1 MNRRRQLLGGLVAA
15 TSLSL
20 MKNLGAQPKGTPIRV
35 GATLALT
42 GPLAATTLI
51 HRVVAEIMVEQLN
64 KKNGILGRPVEWVLL
79 DDQSKPDVARSLYE
93 RLITVDKVDL
103 ILGPYGTGAI
113 LAAMPVAQRYG
124 KLLIQGT
131 FGLPHLANYEMQ
143 FPASPIGPAPNKT
156 APPKLLEL
164 LAATRTPPRS
174 IAVVTSKFPSAQF
187 ISAGMRDIAPTRGLK
202 VPLYLEYEFGTRD
215 YGPIASRIKEAN
227 PDVLWVGS
235 LGLDSVQLLA
245 ALKGIEYTPP
255 RHFHLFPAPGPLA
268 VAPEGDK
275 ALAYTFF
282 EEHAPFTSRPGVA
295 EIIPIYRER
304 AKAAGIPYPFFDF
317 QAAAM
322 GTMWQMLEQAATA
335 TKSVDDKRMAAW
347 LKANEVDTM
356 MGRLRFDGP
365 NNHGPDLSGVRQCID
380 RRWVTV
386 WPNEIAAP
394 GAKPILP

>member
-1 MNRRRQLLGGLVAA
+1 MNKRREVLAGIAGAA
-15 TSLSL
+15 ALSL
-20 MKNLGAQPKGTPIRV
+20 IKPLQAQPKGTPIRI

-42 GPLAATTLI
+42 GPLAATTLV

-64 KKNGILGRPVEWVLL
+64 KKNGILGRPIEWILL
-79 DDQSKPDVARSLYE
+79 DDQSKPEVTRSLYE

-124 KLLIQGT
+124 KLFIQGT

-156 APPKLLEL
+156 APPKLLDL
-164 LAATRTPPRS
+164 FAASRTPPGT

-202 VPLYLEYEFGTRD
+202 VPLYLEWEFGTRD

-227 PDVLWVGS
+227 ADCLWVGS
-235 LGLDSVQLLA
+235 LGLESNQLLA
-245 ALKGIEYTPP
+245 ALKAIDYTPP
-255 RHFHLFPAPGPLA
+255 RHFHLFSAPGPLA
-268 VAPEGDK
+268 LAPEGHN
-275 ALAYTFF
+275 ALGYTFF
-282 EEHAPFTSRPGVA
+282 EEHPPFTSRPGVA
-295 EIIPIYRER
+295 QVLPLWRER
-304 AKAAGIPYPFFDF
+304 AKAAGILYPYFDF
-317 QAAAM
+317 QAAVM
-322 GTMWQMLEQAATA
+322 GAMWQMLEQAATA
-335 TKSVDDKRMAAW
+335 TKSIDDKRMAAW

-365 NNHGPDLSGVRQCID
+365 NNHGPDLSGIRQAID
-380 RRWVTV
+380 RKWLTV

-394 GAKPILP
+394 GVKPILP